1 MSMMNQLLSY
11 MWVNDP
17 VECVEVV
24 VFEEVRKGEVMEKV
38 VEDDDG
44 SSKKY

>member
-1 MSMMNQLLSY
+1 

-24 VFEEVRKGEVMEKV
+24 VFEWVGKGEVMENGV
-38 VEDDDG
+38 DNGE
-44 SSKKY
+44 SKK